1 MAADGPVTYTFPL
14 ECPDCKASSGFPFKA
29 GTQPGTLTAVL
40 LAMRCRGCGHEWPL
54 ELETSKIAFPKSRD

>member
-1 MAADGPVTYTFPL
+1 MATDGPVTYTFPL

-29 GTQPGTLTAVL
+29 GTKSGTVTAVL

-54 ELETSKIAFPKSRD
+54 ELETRTIAFPKSRD